1 MSLSVRI
8 SVSYLCRE
16 TTLPNQCCALK
27 AHQSLLS
34 HTVISCRCVF
44 HSVGLHRLHLLST
57 LRSLQNKA
65 GKSAVPVK
73 AGKSPWGMTEE
84 QKWRR
89 GGEGERE
96 SEATNEEERLAG
108 KEGTGGGIKL
118 ALGHL
123 MTNNGTAPHHCRKA
137 AREQKRGGTMRNDCI
152 GSYVSS
158 TGLTESHNIVLWKYS
173 HIWVLEN
180 HTAHESEGT
189 TNIYSILCRP
199 PDAFDLWQH

>member
-1 MSLSVRI
+1 MPLCFLFRRSASASSLIHSEEPPEQ
-8 SVSYLCRE
+8 SRE
-16 TTLPNQCCALK
+16 ICSACEGRKVTLGDDRGTK
-27 AHQSLLS
+27 
-34 HTVISCRCVF
+34 
-44 HSVGLHRLHLLST
+44 
-57 LRSLQNKA
+57 
-65 GKSAVPVK
+65 
-73 AGKSPWGMTEE
+73 MEE
-84 QKWRR
+84 RGRR
-89 GGEGERE
+89 RERE

-123 MTNNGTAPHHCRKA
+123 MTNNGTAPHHCREA
-137 AREQKRGGTMRNDCI
+137 AREQKRGGTMRNDCT

-189 TNIYSILCRP
+189 TNIYSILCYAHPTPLIYGSTDTTLIWTNVLLTAR
-199 PDAFDLWQH
+199 QIERKNKQ